1 MAQNRP
7 ISSDP
12 PRREPGPKDRQLA
25 MAMLAEGWHLND
37 VAATIKVQRA
47 TVRRWRD
54 CPEGQRL
61 LSEAK
66 AKRAEIVSSALGD
79 AREILSTHAVQ
90 AARTLVDKLRDPKP
104 FEALTAAE
112 GILSRVGLPK
122 ASKVEMDLRAQV
134 DLARLTP
141 EELDAFERLL
151 RKAMGEGM
159 GA

>member
-7 ISSDP
+7 ISSGP
-12 PRREPGPKDRQLA
+12 PRPEPGPKDRQLA

-54 CPEGQRL
+54 CPEGQRM

-66 AKRAEIVSSALGD
+66 AKRAEIVSAALGD

-141 EELDAFERLL
+141 EELDTFERLT
-151 RKAMGEGM
+151 RKAMGEGA

>member
-1 MAQNRP
+1 MKRNAAK
-7 ISSDP
+7 SSEP
-12 PRREPGPKDRQLA
+12 PQEPGPKDRELA
-25 MAMLAEGWHLND
+25 MAMLAQGWHLND
-37 VAATIKVQRA
+37 VATSLKINRN

-54 CPEGQRL
+54 CPDGQRL

-122 ASKVEMDLRAQV
+122 ASKVEMDMRAQV
-134 DLARLTP
+134 DLSRLAP

-151 RKAMGEGM
+151 RKAMGEGT

>member
-1 MAQNRP
+1 MKRNAAK
-7 ISSDP
+7 SSEP
-12 PRREPGPKDRQLA
+12 APEPGPKDRQLGL
-25 MAMLAEGWHLND
+25 AMLAEGWHLND
-37 VAATIKVQRA
+37 VAATLKINRN

-54 CPEGQRL
+54 CPEGQRM

-122 ASKVEMDLRAQV
+122 ASKVEMDMRAQV
-134 DLARLTP
+134 DLSRLAP

-151 RKAMGEGM
+151 RKAMG
-159 GA
+159 A

>member
-1 MAQNRP
+1 MKRTAAK
-7 ISSDP
+7 SSEP
-12 PRREPGPKDRQLA
+12 APEPGPKDRQLA
-25 MAMLAEGWHLND
+25 VAMLAEGWHLND
-37 VAATIKVQRA
+37 VAATLKFNRNN
-47 TVRRWRD
+47 VRRWRD
-54 CPEGQRL
+54 CPEGQKL

-66 AKRAEIVSSALGD
+66 AKRAEIVSGALGD

-141 EELDAFERLL
+141 EELDTFERLT
-151 RKAMGEGM
+151 RKAMGEGA
-159 GA
+159 GT